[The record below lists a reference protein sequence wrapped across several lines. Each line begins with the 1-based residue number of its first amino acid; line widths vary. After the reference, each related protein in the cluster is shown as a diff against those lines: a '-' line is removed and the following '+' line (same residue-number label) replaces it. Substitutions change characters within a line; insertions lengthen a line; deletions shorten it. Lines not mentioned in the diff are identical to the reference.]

1 LTTCHTTFSVIPSPQ
16 TVPDRQAQRNNLPEA
31 IRAAVNHSSRNRF
44 THSGTGTVRTWPALS
59 DEINDCQTILA
70 PLKMVKTEIGEFTS
84 PKPATEQDGNH
95 RSVALALEGF
105 GIRRFS

>member
-1 LTTCHTTFSVIPSPQ
+1 V
-16 TVPDRQAQRNNLPEA
+16 A
-31 IRAAVNHSSRNRF
+31 
-44 THSGTGTVRTWPALS
+44 ALS
-59 DEINDCQTILA
+59 DEINDRPTILA